1 MSLSPLPEPHWTQV
15 PKVARIVDYF
25 TGGTDNYAADRA
37 LAHRLRQ
44 TAPWLPQMLLIN
56 RQYSQRAVE
65 YMSRVL
71 RIGQFLDLGYGMP
84 HNSDA
89 HPLKPLHTYDAAS
102 LACTPRVVYVH
113 NSRVVHGHA
122 KTSLAEHAG
131 TAAIHTNARE
141 VGRLMDNKAVA
152 SLIDI
157 NCPVAALCDD
167 LLCWMTDEDA
177 AWFVAD
183 LHDRLPPGSAISV
196 SHATTD
202 TAPEVMGELAGLYAE
217 HGIVFRPRSR
227 DHIGQLLGP
236 WTPVAP
242 GLVTPAQWPTPPDH
256 SFPGADQSHAY
267 AAVALHR
274 PAGAAPAARSSR
286 SWISSLLRRRR
297 SRPES
302 EASPIQPFAEPG
314 FVSAATAARWVAP

>member
-1 MSLSPLPEPHWTQV
+1 MPDWAEQPA
-15 PKVARIVDYF
+15 VARITDYL
-25 TGGTDNYAADRA
+25 TGGSDHFAADRR
-37 LAHRLRQ
+37 LAEQLGQ
-44 TAPWLPQMLLIN
+44 VAPWLPQILMIN
-56 RQYSQRAVE
+56 RLYGQRAVE
-65 YMSRVL
+65 YMAGTL
-71 RIGQFLDLGYGMP
+71 GIAQFMDLGCGMP
-84 HNSDA
+84 YNSSA
-89 HPLKPLHTYDAAS
+89 CPSKPLHAYDAAS
-102 LACTPRVVYVH
+102 FVCTPRVVYVD
-113 NSRVVHGHA
+113 NDPVVRGHA
-122 KTSLAEHAG
+122 NMALTELTG
-131 TAAIHTNARE
+131 TAA
-141 VGRLMDNKAVA
+141 VGTDVRQVSRLLGDKAVM
-152 SLIDI
+152 SVIDI
-157 NCPVAALCDD
+157 SRPVAVLCHD

-177 AWFVAD
+177 SNLVGN

-227 DHIGQLLGP
+227 DHIGQILGP

-256 SFPGADQSHAY
+256 AFPGADQSHAY

-274 PAGAAPAARSSR
+274 PAGSAPAARSSSR

-314 FVSAATAARWVAP
+314 FVSSATAARWVAR